1 MVNLIEV
8 KHGEPMTNSYILAK
22 AFGIPH
28 NDLLKKVR
36 VLGGEII
43 PARFNQMYRS
53 EFREVRGREYE
64 TYSMNRDGYM
74 FLVMN
79 ISTKKA
85 HTKKLEFIDAFNA
98 MEKALLKLEFNSGD
112 DGWKKQRLQST
123 AARLETTDVI
133 KEFVEY
139 ATKQGSK
146 SAKFYYKHYTNA
158 TYKALGLIQHKR
170 PKLKDTLDMM
180 ELSQLMVAE
189 NVAKQSIRKHM
200 ASGEDYKS
208 VFVLVKQDLITF
220 GNSLM
225 LGVNND

>member
-8 KHGEPMTNSYILAK
+8 IKGEPMTNSYILAK
-22 AFGIPH
+22 EFGIPH
-28 NDLLKKVR
+28 NDLLKKLR
-36 VLGGEII
+36 VLAGEII
-43 PARFNQMYRS
+43 PARFSEMYRS
-53 EFREVRGREYE
+53 DFREVRGREYE
-64 TYSMNRDGYM
+64 TFNMNRDGYM
-74 FLVMN
+74 FLIMN

-85 HTKKLEFIDAFNA
+85 HDKKLAFIDAFNA
-98 MEKALLKLEFNSGD
+98 MEKALLKLDFNSKNE
-112 DGWKKQRLQST
+112 GWAKQRLQSK
-123 AARLETTDVI
+123 AARLGETDVI
-133 KEFVEY
+133 KEFVIY
-139 ATKQGSK
+139 ATGQGSK

-200 ASGEDYKS
+200 GNGEHYKS
-208 VFVLVKQDLITF
+208 VFLLVKQDLITF

-225 LGVNND
+225 LGVIK